1 MHAAIVANQT
11 ECQICICDAVVL
23 GPPVVIGLR
32 TEIVGKDG
40 KIRRP
45 KELMIILVQRSWEAV
60 WCATLT
66 E

>member
-1 MHAAIVANQT
+1 MS
-11 ECQICICDAVVL
+11 VL

-45 KELMIILVQRSWEAV
+45 KELMIILVQQSGEAV
-60 WCATLT
+60 WCTT
-66 E
+66 